1 MIQVWVTGGRVIT
14 AAMNQKFDEA
24 RDAFLGPRNKL
35 TCSRPT
41 KPTNANGNRT
51 RGAPKGGIAYERT
64 KVCKSVQEPSCCYT
78 MGPSGEALTS
88 IVAPVAS
95 AKMSSEEVD
104 ADAALRRDLLNAG
117 AAIAA
122 AAFTEAL
129 AIVHEQTAELAL
141 LINLPCIGVHN
152 NYAYAT
158 CQTNLTSAKRPVKRN
173 QKGKKGRKDYGY
185 TNHCIAIDPG
195 NMNAY
200 LGPSLSGNMGF
211 FGGAHFDMKDHPG
224 HFSHMSANS
233 DLPADDEVPEGQ
245 EYTPGFFFIPELGVF
260 IVLDRHT
267 SINFSGLRRHGGTP
281 PLCSPNTFNGKP
293 AKLYKFAYRF
303 VLIFYPPTRMMDGTA
318 RLTLGALP
326 HNEAFIL
333 PPEMLH
339 AGVTNRIK
347 KGWPAEA
354 TCDHASF
361 FREGVL
367 MMCQRA
373 LFTFIVRALL
383 LICFYFVLQLPSA
396 YCVRVDP
403 DIFLT
408 AFTMRFEGRHT
419 VDCDD
424 DNMIDQD
431 TVVADLLSIASQRN
445 RIPTKPEK
453 ETKGKHPA
461 VPVDGYEGGN
471 ESKPIVEVETED
483 GEPET
488 GVEDA
493 PSPPARGKVRPRR
506 GPRAPA
512 IIASSAGTHACTC
525 GSCISTR
532 LYWNPGG
539 HFRNMANG
547 GDRTA
552 HQVQQLSAS
561 LHRSIADYR
570 SQVRFYASNPR
581 HQHAW
586 ASDSYAKAAA
596 GVVPVAC
603 HASSPTPARRRSS
616 RFAAKVVETRE
627 DPSWNGAALES
638 SDEGEAME
646 VDGVPD
652 GRLPVSHP
660 FVSMLSL
667 ASIQQNL
674 DDIQRLW
681 DAVSTVHGTPNLQAL
696 DTAYTALMQF
706 PDATTTAPQFEA
718 IWTGLDQMNS
728 LHVMNSLRTRLD
740 RECIML
746 TNFFAWR
753 WGLHGTWIARLAV
766 DVTTVLKQC
775 STSHTFISSDYDLE
789 IDAPA
794 FSYSNKHH
802 HLYIDNN
809 ELLAGVVALTTRII
823 AAWLKFPTA
832 GISRYQAWFVYALI
846 RTVGRGVLLLD
857 EAWRAYGQLRK
868 SVLGNSIA
876 RAHCN
881 NQFAILCAALQTHPL
896 ADQSSGETR
905 TLLQVMS
912 LICAIRT
919 PQQSAPLALM
929 DVDDRLVGTPL
940 AEHSREPSPI
950 SPIIPSPLVRFQPPR
965 STHPSVRASTSPAG
979 PLLPARPP
987 PRSHH
992 PSLMPSPLPTNL
1004 APNVLRKL
1012 KRFKCFIDEALAVA
1026 LPGMPV
1032 PRPTTW
1038 QTAMQVNMDRLC
1050 PFPGLNTLMFRAVTF
1065 GTEFMRT
1072 SRLCYSD
1079 EPDFVLGMSEARQHY
1094 RREHGE
1100 DPPVGF
1106 FCDTRAYGPHNHG
1119 RTVELAATYTPV
1131 VRDNNLSTQL
1141 AAVQQQGESS
1151 LNFGDCW
1158 KWLSGSI
1165 HGRVRFFHL
1174 GPLGSYLL
1182 AADYTYTSPPLVDP
1196 PTFEELGRIICTL
1209 NKANALR
1216 IGENILL
1223 WMWTLSIPI
1232 DMVPIN
1238 TELLCRRCIAAVQGL
1253 AKPVTVT

>member
-1 MIQVWVTGGRVIT
+1 MS
-14 AAMNQKFDEA
+14 M
-24 RDAFLGPRNKL
+24 
-35 TCSRPT
+35 
-41 KPTNANGNRT
+41 
-51 RGAPKGGIAYERT
+51 
-64 KVCKSVQEPSCCYT
+64 
-78 MGPSGEALTS
+78 S
-88 IVAPVAS
+88 IVGIDMICGARS
-95 AKMSSEEVD
+95 TR
-104 ADAALRRDLLNAG
+104 LRL
-117 AAIAA
+117 
-122 AAFTEAL
+122 
-129 AIVHEQTAELAL
+129 
-141 LINLPCIGVHN
+141 
-152 NYAYAT
+152 
-158 CQTNLTSAKRPVKRN
+158 
-173 QKGKKGRKDYGY
+173 
-185 TNHCIAIDPG
+185 
-195 NMNAY
+195 
-200 LGPSLSGNMGF
+200 
-211 FGGAHFDMKDHPG
+211 
-224 HFSHMSANS
+224 
-233 DLPADDEVPEGQ
+233 
-245 EYTPGFFFIPELGVF
+245 
-260 IVLDRHT
+260 
-267 SINFSGLRRHGGTP
+267 
-281 PLCSPNTFNGKP
+281 
-293 AKLYKFAYRF
+293 
-303 VLIFYPPTRMMDGTA
+303 
-318 RLTLGALP
+318 
-326 HNEAFIL
+326 
-333 PPEMLH
+333 
-339 AGVTNRIK
+339 
-347 KGWPAEA
+347 
-354 TCDHASF
+354 
-361 FREGVL
+361 
-367 MMCQRA
+367 
-373 LFTFIVRALL
+373 
-383 LICFYFVLQLPSA
+383 
-396 YCVRVDP
+396 
-403 DIFLT
+403 
-408 AFTMRFEGRHT
+408 
-419 VDCDD
+419 
-424 DNMIDQD
+424 
-431 TVVADLLSIASQRN
+431 
-445 RIPTKPEK
+445 
-453 ETKGKHPA
+453 
-461 VPVDGYEGGN
+461 
-471 ESKPIVEVETED
+471 
-483 GEPET
+483 
-488 GVEDA
+488 
-493 PSPPARGKVRPRR
+493 
-506 GPRAPA
+506 
-512 IIASSAGTHACTC
+512 SSAGH
-525 GSCISTR
+525 
-532 LYWNPGG
+532 LYGM
-539 HFRNMANG
+539 RAEA
-547 GDRTA
+547 R
-552 HQVQQLSAS
+552 AS
-561 LHRSIADYR
+561 GRAID
-570 SQVRFYASNPR
+570 ASNPHR
-581 HQHAW
+581 QHAW

-603 HASSPTPARRRSS
+603 HASSPTSAQRRSS

-681 DAVSTVHGTPNLQAL
+681 DAVSTVHGTPDLQAL

-728 LHVMNSLRTRLD
+728 LHAMNSLRTRLD

-753 WGLHGTWIARLAV
+753 WLDAYCPQKIGEAFANRRSQGLHGTWIARLAV
-766 DVTTVLKQC
+766 DVTTVLEQC

-802 HLYIDNN
+802 HLYIDND

-857 EAWRAYGQLRK
+857 EVWRAYGQLRK

-929 DVDDRLVGTPL
+929 DVDDRLVLGSPL
-940 AEHSREPSPI
+940 AEHSREASPI
-950 SPIIPSPLVRFQPPR
+950 SPIIPSPSVRFQPPR

-979 PLLPARPP
+979 PSLPARPP

-1012 KRFKCFIDEALAVA
+1012 ERFKCFIDEALAVA
-1026 LPGMPV
+1026 LPGTPV

-1038 QTAMQVNMDRLC
+1038 QTAMQANMDRLC
-1050 PFPGLNTLMFRAVTF
+1050 PFRELAPSRTRASSADGPYTADFASTTPGFFSALMFRAVTF

-1072 SRLCYSD
+1072 SRLRYSD
-1079 EPDFVLGMSEARQHY
+1079 EPDFVLGMSEARQRY

-1131 VRDNNLSTQL
+1131 VRDDNLSTQL
-1141 AAVQQQGESS
+1141 AAVQQRGESS

-1209 NKANALR
+1209 NKGAVSGLEYLGLIPPRPRNAHNKPLR
-1216 IGENILL
+1216 STVSDCVRGLKIVHSV
-1223 WMWTLSIPI
+1223 LSAHLSPRVQSEIFFDLVMI
-1232 DMVPIN
+1232 EHSLCKLSRAIASGKF
-1238 TELLCRRCIAAVQGL
+1238 EL
-1253 AKPVTVT
+1253 